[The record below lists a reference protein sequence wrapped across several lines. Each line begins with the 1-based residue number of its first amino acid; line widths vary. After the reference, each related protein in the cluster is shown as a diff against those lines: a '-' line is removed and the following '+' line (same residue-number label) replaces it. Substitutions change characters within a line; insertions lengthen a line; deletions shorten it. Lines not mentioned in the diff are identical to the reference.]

1 MRERFKFFL
10 VSGAISYL
18 QDTLVVTN
26 TGVLWQAKLNER
38 EEGWDFFIK
47 ESERERLSEREGERK
62 KEGE

>member
-26 TGVLWQAKLNER
+26 TGVLWQAKLNEG
-38 EEGWDFFIK
+38 EEGWDLFIK
-47 ESERERLSEREGERK
+47 ESEREIE
-62 KEGE
+62 